1 MEKSEV
7 HAVEMVRK
15 IRDEQAGLLSGKP
28 EEEVLAFFRA
38 AAQRA
43 QERAKA
49 HSKSQQPTGE
59 GA

>member
-7 HAVEMVRK
+7 HAVELVRK
-15 IRDEQAGLLSGKP
+15 IRDEQAALLANKS

-38 AAQRA
+38 AGQRA
-43 QERAKA
+43 RKGAEEHQK
-49 HSKSQQPTGE
+49 SKGTREE